1 MRTTEF
7 AHLTAEAPLTVKA
20 GSVVLAA
27 FLFFVAALPV
37 LVVGAAVV
45 A

>member
-7 AHLTAEAPLTVKA
+7 VHLTADAPLALKA
-20 GSVVLAA
+20 GSILLAA
-27 FLFFVAALPV
+27 VLFVALAAPLVAL
-37 LVVGAAVV
+37 GASVV

>member
-1 MRTTEF
+1 MRTAEF

-20 GSVVLAA
+20 SSVLLAA
-27 FLFFVAALPV
+27 FLFFIAAMPV
-37 LVVGAAVV
+37 LVIGAAVV

>member
-7 AHLTAEAPLTVKA
+7 ASYHQHVPFSVKA
-20 GSVVLAA
+20 GSILLAA
-27 FLFFVAALPV
+27 VLFFAAALPV
-37 LVVGAAVV
+37 LAVGAAVV